1 MSLFTDEFIRQ
12 LAKNTSSNAYRQGE
26 KFGHNDTVGTSFEDI
41 WVNDGDIT
49 LGTTARTLTIQS
61 SGNDNGASSS
71 GARTVIIEGLDA
83 NYNEITEEIATVA
96 AADPTTTNAFLRVNR
111 MYVGDVG
118 TNGTNENA
126 ITCTTTTDATIQAN
140 IGAGLG
146 QTEKSQFTVPA
157 NYTCVIH
164 SWSGDCGKGEDFE
177 MELKTA
183 ELNKGWRVRQRA
195 YVYQNHIQEDIYVV
209 LPEKTDVKIQGKSLT
224 NANKPLSVSYNYV
237 MYDTTI
243 I

>member
-12 LAKNTSSNAYRQGE
+12 IAKNTSSNAYRQGE
-26 KFGHNDTVGTSFEDI
+26 KFGHNDTVGTSFEDVWI
-41 WVNDGDIT
+41 NSTDIT

-61 SGNDNGASSS
+61 SGNDNGAEST

-83 NYNEITEEIATVA
+83 NYNEISEEIATVA
-96 AADPTTTNAFLRVNR
+96 AVDPTTTNAFLRVNR

-118 TNGTNENA
+118 SNGTNENA
-126 ITCTTTTDATIQAN
+126 ITCTTTTDATIQGT

-146 QTEKSQFTVPA
+146 QTEKTQFTVPA
-157 NYTCVIH
+157 NYTCIIH
-164 SWSGDCGKGEDFE
+164 SWSADCGKGEDFE
-177 MELKTA
+177 IELITQ
-183 ELNKGWRVRQRA
+183 EFGKGKRVRQRA
-195 YVYQNHIQEDIYVV
+195 YLYQNQIQEDIFVV
-209 LPEKTDVKIQGKSLT
+209 CPAKTDIKISAKSIT
-224 NANKPLSVSYNYV
+224 NAGKPLSASYNYV